1 MKKIQNFDVR
11 GTVQKQDVGQ
21 NKGVGGNSVSS
32 SPSIC
37 YGATAAQP
45 SPHKKVSDTSNNP
58 RGPYREGGTKYISVC
73 QAKGMIEAVA
83 YAEEIGLSLVAHLTI
98 HWSGT
103 DAGDDANG
111 KLFAKVKEGLARW
124 LKRRGVAFA
133 GVWCRE
139 KKAGGQAEVEHSH
152 LIFHLPVQWLVGAKL
167 VGRELRSEGSVEL
180 LQVEAVLHRLV
191 AQYAGR
197 PLEWA
202 VKLKVP
208 TDGGLPGLYN
218 GRFYDG
224 LYLIKGGGKRVL
236 EAIPTLKQGL
246 AQAARPH
253 LRQALRRHPEHRPNC
268 QGS

>member
-1 MKKIQNFDVR
+1 MKKIQNFDVHR
-11 GTVQKQDVGQ
+11 TVQKQDAGQ
-21 NKGVGGNSVSS
+21 NKDVAGNSVSS
-32 SPSIC
+32 SPFIC
-37 YGATAAQP
+37 YGASAAHTCQP
-45 SPHKKVSDTSNNP
+45 RKDGTNP
-58 RGPYREGGTKYISVC
+58 RGPYRDGGTTYISVAH
-73 QAKGMIEAVA
+73 AKGMIEAVA

-111 KLFAKVKEGLARW
+111 KLLAKVKEGLARW
-124 LKRRGVAFA
+124 LRRRGLPFA

-152 LIFHLPVQWLVGAKL
+152 LIFHLPAQWLVGAKL
-167 VGRELRSEGSVEL
+167 VGRELRLEGGAEL
-180 LQVEAVLHRLV
+180 LQVEAALHRVV

-218 GRFYDG
+218 GRSYDG
-224 LYLIKGGGKRVL
+224 LYLLKGGGKPVWKLFPR
-236 EAIPTLKQGL
+236 IKKDWRKPQGIIFGKRCGVT
-246 AQAARPH
+246 QNIGPAAR
-253 LRQALRRHPEHRPNC
+253 
-268 QGS
+268 GS

>member
-1 MKKIQNFDVR
+1 MKKIQNFDVHR
-11 GTVQKQDVGQ
+11 TVQKQDVGQ
-21 NKGVGGNSVSS
+21 NKDVAANSVFSP
-32 SPSIC
+32 PSIC

-45 SPHKKVSDTSNNP
+45 SPRRKDSDNP
-58 RGPYREGGTKYISVC
+58 RGTYREGGTKYISVSQC
-73 QAKGMIEAVA
+73 KGMIEAVA

-124 LKRRGVAFA
+124 LRRRGLQFA
-133 GVWCRE
+133 GIWCRE

-152 LIFHLPVQWLVGAKL
+152 LIFHLPAQWLVGAKL
-167 VGRELRSEGSVEL
+167 VGRELRLEGGVEL
-180 LQVEAVLHRLV
+180 LQVEAALHRLV

-208 TDGGLPGLYN
+208 TDRGLPGLYN
-218 GRFYDG
+218 GRSYDG
-224 LYLIKGGGKRVL
+224 LYLLKGGGKPVWKLFPR
-236 EAIPTLKQGL
+236 IKKDWRKPQGIIFGKRCGVT
-246 AQAARPH
+246 QNIGPAAR
-253 LRQALRRHPEHRPNC
+253 
-268 QGS
+268 GS